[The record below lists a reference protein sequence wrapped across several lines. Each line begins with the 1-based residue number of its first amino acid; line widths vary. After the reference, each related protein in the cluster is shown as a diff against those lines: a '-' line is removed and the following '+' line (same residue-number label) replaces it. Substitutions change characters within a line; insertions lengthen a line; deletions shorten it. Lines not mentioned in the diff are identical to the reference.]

1 MYSTRLHTGSQCSSQ
16 KICEMWSVADQQKQA
31 APSCS
36 VQIVSD
42 MVQHTITEVP
52 VRQTAGLRSSQ
63 RRPFTSERLD
73 AVNKGFN
80 RQLDRQRGRDH
91 VITHCEATVDQHTE
105 VSG

>member
-1 MYSTRLHTGSQCSSQ
+1 
-16 KICEMWSVADQQKQA
+16 MWSVADQQKQA